1 MKNLILF
8 LFAILCFFNSNSQT
22 PAFPSAEGFG
32 KWATGGRGGKV
43 VEVTTVEDDGV
54 GNLVGSFRWALK
66 QYPGQPIT
74 IVFRVSGIIDLKGIE
89 LRSKRNNITI
99 AGQTAPGDGIC
110 FKGESINF
118 GGSYNLIIRNLRFR
132 TGAYT
137 PTGVAINAASFI
149 LENGGNF
156 IIDHCSM
163 SWSSEELCDIA
174 DDINLTT
181 QWCIFAEGL
190 YNSVNGK
197 GARGYGPVIAGQNAT
212 YHHNLLASNV
222 SRSPR
227 FGVTTDVTRFV
238 LIDYVNNVNYNFGKS
253 TACYGGENEKGKFGT
268 EKINFVNNY
277 YKQGPAYPNNRTAKF
292 VAPSYEV
299 GLQDTFYT
307 KWHLSG
313 NFIEGETNKNLNSN
327 NYIGVD
333 ISEYKANLPACTI
346 ENLMSNQHAITYPA
360 NTETAFDAFK
370 SVLAKSGAFPR
381 DTVDKRIVKEAE
393 TGLSTAVSSFNAYNV
408 SGIIDKPEDVG
419 GWPAYNTYNIIND
432 NDHDGMDDAWE
443 TSNNLNPMD
452 SEDRNKVTLSGYTA
466 LEVYL
471 NSLMGENIELKFNTA
486 VDNLNIKP
494 KMELVQTH
502 NIISINS
509 VSEIKELKIFDVDG
523 REMNLC
529 KNIQQNIIDIAS
541 LKSGVYFISA
551 ISKDE
556 EKASFKFIRKQFN

>member
-1 MKNLILF
+1 MKPAFILLFAF
-8 LFAILCFFNSNSQT
+8 LFTFPVLEIVSQT
-22 PAFPSAEGFG
+22 PAFPSAEGYG
-32 KWATGGRGGKV
+32 KWATGGRGGQI

-66 QYPGQPIT
+66 QHSGQPIT

-110 FKGESINF
+110 IKGESINF
-118 GGSYNLIIRNLRFR
+118 GGSYNMIIRNLRFR

-137 PTGVAINAASFI
+137 PAGVAINAASFI

-227 FGVTTDVTRFV
+227 FGVTTDVTRYV

-277 YKQGPAYPNNRTAKF
+277 YKQGPAYPNTRTAKF
-292 VAPSYEV
+292 VAPSYEI

-313 NFIEGETNKNLNSN
+313 NFIEGETNMNLNTN
-327 NYIGVD
+327 NYNGVD
-333 ISEYKANLPACTI
+333 ISEYKENLPACTI
-346 ENLMSNQHAITYPA
+346 ENLMSNRHAITYPV
-360 NTETAFDAFK
+360 NTESASDAFF

-381 DTVDKRIVKEAE
+381 DTVDRRIINEAK
-393 TGLSTAVSSFNAYNV
+393 TGLSTAVSSFNARNI

-419 GWPAYNTYNIIND
+419 GWPAYNTYNTVTD
-432 NDHDGMDDAWE
+432 NDRDGMDDAWE
-443 TSNNLNPMD
+443 TANGLNPAD
-452 SEDRNKVTLSGYTA
+452 AADRNKVTLSGYTA

-471 NSLMGENIELKFNTA
+471 NSLMGETIDLKFNTA
-486 VDNLNIKP
+486 
-494 KMELVQTH
+494 
-502 NIISINS
+502 
-509 VSEIKELKIFDVDG
+509 IKELKDFSQIDIVQLKDIITV
-523 REMNLC
+523 NSVA
-529 KNIQQNIIDIAS
+529 KIIDLSIYDLSSRKLNHFSKIQPNIADIS
-541 LKSGVYFISA
+541 QLKSGIYFLKVVTDSNERA
-551 ISKDE
+551 T
-556 EKASFKFIRKQFN
+556 FKFRKN